1 VDLVFNGTTILNNFV
16 NGTLTFL
23 SEAKIEGDLVVNGT
37 VFANYFNGDG
47 SAIKNIQ
54 AGAIV
59 GTVAQA
65 NSSFY
70 ADEASKVTGYVN
82 GAEISNSTILN
93 NTVNG
98 TLELQSEA
106 GFVGDMFVNGTISAK
121 SIKAQQLFALANSNI
136 SVLSANASNN
146 GSFVKMTIPNPEGWS
161 EFRLDDEAQNHKWS
175 VGSLGDQRSD
185 NNGGKNTFY
194 IYQYKDQ
201 NDQAVNSYRLAITDT
216 GKVGIGGLTNPSEA
230 LEVVGN
236 VKADNFIGNIS
247 ATNIVGVVDNA
258 ENALK
263 VTGYVNGAEISN
275 STILN
280 NTVNGTLE
288 LQSEAGFVGDINLN
302 GNLHFA
308 KGGFSVGLSNR
319 NVSWDGL
326 GTLIQDT
333 GWIDFIADSNNDND
347 NIGFRFFSHTREVPK
362 IIAAILENGVEIN
375 KPLKVEGGH
384 LTLKDGTQAEGK
396 ILSSVTN
403 NGLASWVDPNEIYP
417 GQWKLVHVENFDNA
431 TTLTNWHI
439 GSQNADLL
447 TDCGGESILGGYN
460 KAGENKFLEKSFNL
474 AGIPHNEVKITY
486 ELYSIDSWDENEGAW
501 LEING
506 KRFSNSYSWHYVR
519 NRKQVCGREGASIL
533 WNDGISFEEIQTS
546 STNGQ
551 LDLKFGAYLNEALNN
566 ESFGIDNLRIY
577 VRTVDE
583 SVSLPEVA
591 YTPPP
596 ARYYQANAKNCTNWC
611 TSQGM
616 TNLADPQGFY
626 CASGEAKSV
635 TAINQKDEG
644 KFIFTYGCWSD
655 GNCTEGQNSGS
666 GASENGYCYK
676 LGQKKDYDATDITV
690 ACYCQ
695 PN

>member
-1 VDLVFNGTTILNNFV
+1 
-16 NGTLTFL
+16 
-23 SEAKIEGDLVVNGT
+23 
-37 VFANYFNGDG
+37 
-47 SAIKNIQ
+47 
-54 AGAIV
+54 
-59 GTVAQA
+59 
-65 NSSFY
+65 
-70 ADEASKVTGYVN
+70 
-82 GAEISNSTILN
+82 
-93 NTVNG
+93 
-98 TLELQSEA
+98 
-106 GFVGDMFVNGTISAK
+106 MFVNGTISAK
-121 SIKAQQLFALANSNI
+121 SVKAQQLFALANSNI
-136 SVLSANASNN
+136 AVLSANASNN
-146 GSFVKMTIPNPEGWS
+146 GSFVKMKIPSPEGWS
-161 EFRLDDEAQNHKWS
+161 ELRLEDETQNRKWS
-175 VGSLGDQRSD
+175 LGSLGDQRPD

-194 IYQYKDQ
+194 IFQYKDQ
-201 NDQAVNSYRLAITDT
+201 NDQAVNEYRLAITDT
-216 GKVGIGGLTNPSEA
+216 GNVGIGTS
-230 LEVVGN
+230 
-236 VKADNFIGNIS
+236 KATEKLHIKDGSILIDDGTQ
-247 ATNIVGVVDNA
+247 AD
-258 ENALK
+258 
-263 VTGYVNGAEISN
+263 GYVLTSDETGKGTWKSLEELSTNGDNLGDHIATQDLDMATKNILNVEKVSANTLEGN
-275 STILN
+275 SLNSSIFAYKILN

-302 GNLHFA
+302 GNLHFS
-308 KGGFSVGLSNR
+308 KSGFSVGLSNR
-319 NVSWDGL
+319 NVSWRPS

-347 NIGFRFFSHTREVPK
+347 NIGFRFWSNYPLYITKYDVNNDGVINAQDPQTIINCLAQGVCNDLTYDVNESGSVTSLDSLVIINYLGRRNNSQ
-362 IIAAILENGVEIN
+362 IAAILENGVEIN

-460 KAGENKFLEKSFNL
+460 KAGKNRFLEKSFNL

-695 PN
+695 